1 MYKFGQFRRTQM
13 DNYIN
18 LLALRLQEV
27 QRRDTVNSSLKFHD
41 KVGTLSGTNII
52 SASKCYYLRFGVKQ
66 RSDGDQVIELSLRDS
81 TSEDKKYSIETYK
94 VDQGEGISYF
104 EAIFVANAS
113 YDKLYW
119 VLERNLL
126 DYSDLDNPDKEE
138 RIVEIVEPMFGEL
151 IDVIPFLQAS
161 YPGLEYLTKI
171 GVQGDPY
178 LLMCINDEPIRV
190 GRTGIYELK
199 GEVNISSL
207 YFIPRPSSV
216 YADGYEYFIMDFEY

>member
-1 MYKFGQFRRTQM
+1 
-13 DNYIN
+13 
-18 LLALRLQEV
+18 
-27 QRRDTVNSSLKFHD
+27 
-41 KVGTLSGTNII
+41 
-52 SASKCYYLRFGVKQ
+52 VKQ
-66 RSDGDQVIELSLRDS
+66 RSDGNQVIELSLRDS
-81 TSEDKKYSIETYK
+81 TSEDKKYSIKTYE

-104 EAIFVANAS
+104 EAVFVANAS
-113 YDKLYW
+113 YDKIYW
-119 VLERNLL
+119 ILERNLL

-207 YFIPRPSSV
+207 YFIPRPSSI
-216 YADGYEYFIMDFEY
+216 YTDGYEYFIMDFEY